1 MAMTPARKAKIG
13 GAILLCLLLLILI
26 FQNMEAATSAITIRI
41 FFWEAGL
48 PPILLVP
55 FVFLVGM
62 ILGYV
67 LRLRK

>member
-13 GAILLCLLLLILI
+13 GAIFLCLLLLILI
-26 FQNMEAATSAITIRI
+26 FQNMSAATSPITIRI

-48 PPILLVP
+48 PPILLIP

-62 ILGYV
+62 IAGYV
-67 LRLRK
+67 LRRKK